1 MTEPVVLTDLDSRGI
16 MTVTLNRPEVFNGYN
31 EDMVRTLSETIPALG
46 ADPAVRILVFRGA
59 GKHFSAGADVNWFKE
74 LAVASDDDKL
84 MASGYTTGA
93 MRALFEFPKPTIAL
107 VQNACFG
114 GGAGYAAACDIV
126 VASEDARF
134 AITEVRLGITPA
146 PILPEIIAA
155 IGARQS
161 RRYVLS
167 AETFDVVEAR
177 RIGLVHEICPVGGL
191 DDAAAPIID
200 ALLLGGPQAISDTK
214 KLILELGGGQIND
227 APAARLAGIS
237 ADGRGTEEGVEGF
250 TAFLDK
256 RKPNWYAGG
265 DA

>member
-1 MTEPVVLTDLDSRGI
+1 MTEPVVLTELDSRGI
-16 MTVTLNRPEVFNGYN
+16 ATVTLNRPDVFNGYN
-31 EDMVRTLSETIPALG
+31 EDMVRTLSEMIPELG

-59 GKHFSAGADVNWFKE
+59 GKHFSAGADVNWFRE
-74 LAVASDDDKL
+74 LAVASDDYKL
-84 MASGYTTGA
+84 MASGYTIGA

-155 IGARQS
+155 IGPRQS

-167 AETFDVVEAR
+167 AETFDVQEAR
-177 RIGLVHEICPVGGL
+177 RIGLVHEICTVGGL

-214 KLILELGGGQIND
+214 KLILELGGGQIDD
-227 APAARLAGIS
+227 ALAARLARIS

-250 TAFLDK
+250 TAFLEK